1 MERLPPEVIL
11 EIIARLPI
19 RSLLQFRCVCKAWRT
34 LAQDPYLLLNYQ
46 IRSTQNNPCLIL
58 HSESSLHDQLHI
70 IDEDHHNNQAL
81 PSKLNHHF
89 NSAMPNFDIRGSF
102 NGFLCLTDTQV
113 PDTTYIYNPFIG
125 ESIQL
130 PPVIKHFTYQRVA
143 LGFGF
148 DRVSKA
154 YKVIRCVYCI
164 PEPGRRAHMPY
175 GIIDSNISI
184 HTLGT
189 DSWRNLGTKPPRWLD
204 WSSPTALVNGFLH
217 WPTKAHKYKQSH
229 DIVAFDFATEEF
241 HEVPYPSCPSF
252 SRNMYSLVELGGRL
266 CAVDHSYCNGKV
278 EVWVMK
284 EYNVASSWSKD
295 YIVGAHAPV
304 GLNLGLNLSDR
315 MRNKWF
321 SLKYVQVLC
330 LMKTGEL
337 LIEYGRQ
344 AFACYDPEEAEFRD
358 LNIHG
363 LPNCFESVVL
373 RVNLLSLK
381 DSIQIEI

>member
-11 EIIARLPI
+11 EIITRLPI
-19 RSLLQFRCVCKAWRT
+19 RSLLQFRCVCKAWFT
-34 LAQDPYLLLNYQ
+34 LAQDPYLLHNYQ
-46 IRSTQNNPCLIL
+46 CRSTQISPCLIL
-58 HSESSLHDQLHI
+58 HSENTLHDKLHI
-70 IDEDHHNNQAL
+70 IDEDHHNNQAF
-81 PSKLNHHF
+81 PSKPNLPI
-89 NSAMPNFDIRGSF
+89 NSAMPNFDITGSC

-148 DRVSKA
+148 DQVSKA
-154 YKVIRCVYCI
+154 YKVIRCVYS
-164 PEPGRRAHMPY
+164 RAHRPF
-175 GIIDSNISI
+175 GIINSDISI

-189 DSWRNLGTKPPRWLD
+189 DSWRSLGKKPRHWLD
-204 WSSPTALVNGFLH
+204 WNSPTASVNGYLH
-217 WPTKAHKYKQSH
+217 WLTKAHKYKQSH

-252 SRNMYSLVELGGRL
+252 KRNMYSLVELGGRL
-266 CAVDHSYCNGKV
+266 CAVVRVSYNGKV

-284 EYNVASSWSKD
+284 EYNMASSWSKD
-295 YIVGAHAPV
+295 YILGEHAPV
-304 GLNLGLNLSDR
+304 GLNLGLHLSDR

-321 SLKYVQVLC
+321 SLKNVQVLC
-330 LMKTGEL
+330 LMKTGEI

-344 AFACYDPEEAEFRD
+344 AFACYDPEKAEFRD

-373 RVNLLSLK
+373 RGNILSLQ
-381 DSIQIEI
+381 DSIQIQI